1 MTGCM
6 NSNTTLPDG
15 TLQEILNQLVPAI
28 ADLLKRITHTE
39 ASITQLDDHG
49 FHVTSNITFPDN
61 VGEGALVAEIFRYR
75 DSVRLDISID
85 HNRFFALSDGT
96 PSDRRCF
103 LNDYVA
109 SRTLPAESQEL
120 PAEFVRSVVA
130 GVTAARDAVHRHNK
144 RCQAPWNEVRVAA
157 TVPEP
162 VV

>member
-15 TLQEILNQLVPAI
+15 TLQEVMNQLVPAI
-28 ADLLKRITHTE
+28 ADLLKRITHVE
-39 ASITQLDDHG
+39 ATITQVDDQG
-49 FHVTSNITFPDN
+49 LHVASAITFPDN

-75 DSVRLDISID
+75 DAVRLDISID

-109 SRTLPAESQEL
+109 SRTLPAGSQEL
-120 PAEFVRSVVA
+120 PGEFVRSVVA
-130 GVTAARDAVHRHNK
+130 GVTAARDAVLRHNK